1 MKRALLLLLLSVSTL
16 WGQFLPDIPDRLS
29 YAGLFNGTSQYFSK
43 TAPTKMDLNGSE
55 LITVTTTF
63 ETDSTGWTNDTFSDY
78 RTTNARAHGGTK
90 SLAFITTGVVLKPY
104 GQLTTAISN
113 TSTNK
118 FTTEFW
124 VYVPSTNT
132 QDTVRIGFAN
142 QALGLIEHTTTK
154 ITKGAWKKM
163 VINFAAPGT
172 QTGLKVYPQLWGYTG
187 ASDTLYIDDV
197 SLTQAYDGLIVV
209 EYKSSG
215 FTNHG
220 SSRNAV
226 MGRGDAVGGQAQAW
240 AFTYT
245 SANLL
250 ELFISDG
257 TNSITHAPAIN
268 LNDNR
273 YHKIVYVL
281 NRTGNS
287 DLYFDGVLRATAS
300 ASSLGKMG
308 APTTDLFVIGS
319 DAVAARSILG
329 SIAETAFVRYTPLP
343 SDIASWIAYAN
354 TQRFIPEPPGGGT
367 TVLRLFGKENS
378 AYDQSGTQGV
388 LTNTGSTPI
397 IPR

>member
-1 MKRALLLLLLSVSTL
+1 MKKLLLLTFLFVTSVF
-16 WGQFLPDIPDRLS
+16 GQVPTNASRIPLTVPPVYVGS
-29 YAGLFNGTSQYFSK
+29 FNGTSQYFSK
-43 TAPTKMDLNGSE
+43 TSPTKMDLNGSE
-55 LITVTTTF
+55 LVANGGM
-63 ETDSTGWTNDTFSDY
+63 EGDSSWTNLGTP
-78 RTTNARAHGGTK
+78 TTNARSSVQAHGGTY
-90 SLAFITTGVVLKPY
+90 SRYVVGSGTAGTGIASDVLTLVA
-104 GQLTTAISN
+104 GQKYTIEAWVYREAGTVTIEMADGQGSFST
-113 TSTNK
+113 TSTLNTWVK
-118 FTTEFW
+118 VVKNFTATANL
-124 VYVPSTNT
+124 TNRL
-132 QDTVRIGFAN
+132 RIY
-142 QALGLIEHTTTK
+142 Q
-154 ITKGAWKKM
+154 
-163 VINFAAPGT
+163 GT
-172 QTGLKVYPQLWGYTG
+172 
-187 ASDTLYIDDV
+187 ADTLKAYFDDV

-308 APTTDLFVIGS
+308 APTTDLFVIGG

-354 TQRFIPEPPGGGT
+354 TQRFIPEPPGGGE
-367 TVLRLFGKENS
+367 TVLRVFGRRND
-378 AYDQSGTQGV
+378 ALDQSGNQGV

-397 IPR
+397 IQKQ